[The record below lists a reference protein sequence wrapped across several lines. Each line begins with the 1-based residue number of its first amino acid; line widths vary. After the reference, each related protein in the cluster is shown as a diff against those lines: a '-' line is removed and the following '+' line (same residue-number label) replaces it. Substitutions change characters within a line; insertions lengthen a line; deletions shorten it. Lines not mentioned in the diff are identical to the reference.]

1 MLGNLT
7 SLHDCPWL
15 KFHLQFVSSSQFCN
29 FNYILLLFFSS
40 LQRVVETEDEPGET
54 EEESEEEDVPEED
67 VPDKNVPDAPACL
80 STESDIEG
88 EEDDTDWTYASM
100 EESAESEYH
109 TDADVEENST
119 NEVRQV

>member
-1 MLGNLT
+1 M
-7 SLHDCPWL
+7 
-15 KFHLQFVSSSQFCN
+15 
-29 FNYILLLFFSS
+29 
-40 LQRVVETEDEPGET
+40 
-54 EEESEEEDVPEED
+54 PEED
-67 VPDKNVPDAPACL
+67 VPDKDVRDAPACP

-119 NEVRQV
+119 NEVR